1 MHQRLLAWLIV
12 FTIGLMGSLRAQTP
26 SARATMP
33 PGLVLVARTTGTV
46 SMILDGVTNVLKQED
61 KIPQTAMVKT
71 APASSAVLVFS
82 NGATTQLGEDTE
94 LIIQEFLQ
102 DPFAA
107 QIQVAALQEEPS
119 ASRTRL
125 KLNKGEL
132 VGNVKKL
139 QHARGSTFTIE
150 TPVGAAGI
158 RGTTFRIVFRPT
170 GQGLAFFSLSTVE
183 GNVAFANPANNVQVG
198 GQNAGA
204 GNNAG
209 ANNGGGNAGGNGGG
223 NPPAGGA
230 GGNAAGGGGGPGVSV
245 GGGQEVVIT
254 VNVDVNAATGAVT
267 VTAPPTVS
275 SNLVAPISSATQALV
290 VQQAQT
296 MAVATAAATFTSSG
310 TGAGANNSGT
320 SGTTGSNAGNS
331 GNNGN
336 NGNSGNTPG
345 NNNAPPPPPVQP
357 QRVTTGDGLG

>member
-12 FTIGLMGSLRAQTP
+12 FAMGAIGSLPAQTP
-26 SARATMP
+26 AGATTTMP
-33 PGLVLVARTTGTV
+33 PGLVLVARTTG
-46 SMILDGVTNVLKQED
+46 SVTMVLNGATTPVKQD
-61 KIPQTAMVKT
+61 DQIPQTAMVKT

-82 NGATTQLGEDTE
+82 NGATAQLGEDTE

-102 DPFAA
+102 DPFGA
-107 QIQVAALQEEPS
+107 QIQVAALQQEPS

-139 QHARGSTFTIE
+139 QHDRGSIFTIE

-198 GQNAGA
+198 GVPAGQVDPNAGGG

-209 ANNGGGNAGGNGGG
+209 ANNGGGNGGNQGGNAGGGTQGGNTTGGG
-223 NPPAGGA
+223 N
-230 GGNAAGGGGGPGVSV
+230 AGGGGVSV

-254 VNVDVNAATGAVT
+254 VNVNVNA
-267 VTAPPTVS
+267 
-275 SNLVAPISSATQALV
+275 
-290 VQQAQT
+290 
-296 MAVATAAATFTSSG
+296 
-310 TGAGANNSGT
+310 
-320 SGTTGSNAGNS
+320 
-331 GNNGN
+331 
-336 NGNSGNTPG
+336 
-345 NNNAPPPPPVQP
+345 
-357 QRVTTGDGLG
+357 

>member
-12 FTIGLMGSLRAQTP
+12 FAMGAIGSLPAQTP
-26 SARATMP
+26 AGATTTMP
-33 PGLVLVARTTGTV
+33 PGLVLVARTTG
-46 SMILDGVTNVLKQED
+46 SVTMVLNGATTPVKQD
-61 KIPQTAMVKT
+61 DQIPQTAMVKT

-82 NGATTQLGEDTE
+82 NGATAQLGEDTE

-102 DPFAA
+102 DPFGA

-183 GNVAFANPANNVQVG
+183 GNVAFGNQPQGNAQAGGGGAAGQVDP
-198 GQNAGA
+198 NAGGG

-209 ANNGGGNAGGNGGG
+209 GNGGNAAGGGNAGGNQ
-223 NPPAGGA
+223 
-230 GGNAAGGGGGPGVSV
+230 GGNA
-245 GGGQEVVIT
+245 
-254 VNVDVNAATGAVT
+254 
-267 VTAPPTVS
+267 
-275 SNLVAPISSATQALV
+275 
-290 VQQAQT
+290 
-296 MAVATAAATFTSSG
+296 
-310 TGAGANNSGT
+310 
-320 SGTTGSNAGNS
+320 
-331 GNNGN
+331 
-336 NGNSGNTPG
+336 
-345 NNNAPPPPPVQP
+345 
-357 QRVTTGDGLG
+357 